1 MQVGMIGLGR
11 MGGNMARRLMRAGH
25 ECVVYDLSQESVK
38 RLEADGAVGS
48 VSIDDFVSKLKKPK
62 VVWLMV
68 PAGAPTES
76 AVTSIAQRAG
86 GETIIIDGG
95 NSYFKDDI
103 RRARELA
110 AKGIHYVDVGTSG
123 GIWGLE
129 RGYCLMVGGERSVF
143 SMIEPILETLA
154 PGTADVAPNPGRSE
168 ATGPADRGYLYC
180 GPPGAGHFVKMIHN
194 GIEYG
199 LMQAY
204 AEGFDILKNANA
216 GEVAKDYAYDFDIA
230 EIAEVWRRGSVIGL
244 VAPGSDGRGS
254 RRESVALELL
264 GIRPGLR

>member
-1 MQVGMIGLGR
+1 

-76 AVTSIAQRAG
+76 AVTAISQRAG

-103 RRARELA
+103 RRAKELA
-110 AKGIHYVDVGTSG
+110 AKASIMWMSAQAAGFGPRAWLLPH
-123 GIWGLE
+123 
-129 RGYCLMVGGERSVF
+129 
-143 SMIEPILETLA
+143 
-154 PGTADVAPNPGRSE
+154 GR
-168 ATGPADRGYLYC
+168 L
-180 GPPGAGHFVKMIHN
+180 
-194 GIEYG
+194 
-199 LMQAY
+199 
-204 AEGFDILKNANA
+204 
-216 GEVAKDYAYDFDIA
+216 
-230 EIAEVWRRGSVIGL
+230 
-244 VAPGSDGRGS
+244 
-254 RRESVALELL
+254 
-264 GIRPGLR
+264 